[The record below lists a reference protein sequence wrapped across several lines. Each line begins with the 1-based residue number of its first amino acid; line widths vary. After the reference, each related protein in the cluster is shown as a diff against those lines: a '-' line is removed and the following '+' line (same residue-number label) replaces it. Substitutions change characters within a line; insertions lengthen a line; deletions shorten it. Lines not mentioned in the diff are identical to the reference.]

1 MGRNFGKPNG
11 TTVAAWE
18 MGCYVDQGLEWAG
31 LGPEFLF
38 LVIGDAAETSAVE
51 CILEGFIWAQHCPF
65 TWHMLM
71 LFVPGFCPASPVL
84 QGRGMRAVSIKPAE
98 ELPSTTSKCQ
108 SFHLSLEGP
117 ENNGSLR
124 KMDGTCFPEAPRPI
138 KARKQTGKPF
148 PRSKGPSLPC
158 LLHQPGAALGLIKR
172 RLLVGQ
178 CPAGH
183 SSSDT

>member
-1 MGRNFGKPNG
+1 
-11 TTVAAWE
+11 
-18 MGCYVDQGLEWAG
+18 
-31 LGPEFLF
+31 
-38 LVIGDAAETSAVE
+38 
-51 CILEGFIWAQHCPF
+51 
-65 TWHMLM
+65 
-71 LFVPGFCPASPVL
+71 
-84 QGRGMRAVSIKPAE
+84 MRAVSIEPAE

-117 ENNGSLR
+117 ENNGSLQ

-178 CPAGH
+178 CPSGH